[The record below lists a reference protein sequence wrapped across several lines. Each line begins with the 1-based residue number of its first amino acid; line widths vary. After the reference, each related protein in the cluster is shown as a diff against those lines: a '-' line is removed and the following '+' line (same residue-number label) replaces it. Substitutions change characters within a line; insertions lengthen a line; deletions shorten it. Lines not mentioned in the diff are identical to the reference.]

1 MRRAA
6 MAAERAATWD
16 VTPLVQNSALRDV
29 GRTRLAAGDTAGAM
43 LAWKDFLFYRNRAE
57 PAQRKA
63 DDEIRAK
70 LAELERAR
78 K

>member
-1 MRRAA
+1 
-6 MAAERAATWD
+6 
-16 VTPLVQNSALRDV
+16 VLVQNSALRDV
-29 GRTRLAAGDTAGAM
+29 GRTRLAAGDTAGAVR
-43 LAWKDFLFYRNRAE
+43 AWSDYLFWRNRAE

-70 LAELERAR
+70 LAELERSR